1 MLIKNIRPKIFSL
14 LFLIL
19 ICCKPPDQKLFKR
32 LSSELTNIDFNNK
45 IIETDVFNILTNEYI
60 FNGGGVAAADFNND
74 GLSDLFFSGNQVE
87 NRLYLN
93 RGELIF
99 EDISETSKI
108 SAPEKWSTGLAV
120 ADVNSDGWLDIY
132 VCTAMYKNR
141 RENLLY
147 INQGPNKDGEP
158 FFEEQ
163 ANDYKVDSNS
173 NSMAATFFDYN
184 KDGLLDLYV
193 VNNEQ
198 NDIYPNKYRTKIKDG
213 SAPSTDQL
221 FRNNGDGTF
230 TDVSREAGIEIEGF
244 GLSVTISD
252 FNKDNWPDIYITN
265 DYLTNDILYINQ
277 KDGTFLN
284 KISEFLPYQSKFS
297 MGSDTA
303 DFNNDGFTDLITLDM
318 LGETHQ
324 RKKTTIS
331 GYSYTQDDLNKRWN
345 YEAQY
350 IRNMLF
356 MGTNESRPFKEI
368 GCLSGIHQTDWSWS
382 PLFADLDNDG
392 FKDILVTNGFPRDI
406 TDMDFANYRL
416 EVETYVSKEKLLD
429 SIPIVKIENYSFKN
443 KGDLTFE
450 NVNESWGLNVKSFS
464 NGAIYSDLDSD
475 GDLDYVINNINDEAF
490 IFENKSN
497 HEKTNCIQ
505 FKLIGDKKNPLA
517 IGSKVDIRFADNSF
531 QIHEVYLSKGYMSSI
546 DPLIHFGLG
555 NHNKIDKVE
564 VLWHDG
570 NFSLLDNLASNQRY
584 EIHHKKSKQISS
596 EELDFPFV
604 NKNVKKKFHEVSSKY
619 GINFIHREKQ
629 VNDFAYKPLL
639 MNKISDNGPVIVVGD
654 INGDCREDFIVSNS
668 KGNSPVIFFQTEDS
682 KFENTN
688 LFEDEKMLDY
698 KVESMALFDL
708 DNDGDLDLYLVSGGG
723 YFNREKI
730 KLEDRL
736 FINNGLGV
744 FIQQELKD
752 PIFANGS
759 IVVTNDYDNDG
770 YTDLFV
776 GAKNIPGQYPLADK
790 SFLLKNNNGILERQV
805 LNELKLVSD
814 ADWVDIDNDDM
825 DELVVVGEFS
835 SIQILK
841 NNNEKFERIGDE
853 VLKKTKGLWS
863 CIETLD
869 YDFDGDFDLVV
880 GNVGINNMYNISVR
894 TPLEIIVQDIDDN
907 GVVDPIVFT
916 YQKNEKNKLKQYPYH
931 FWSNLIQQSPYFR
944 QKFSNYSQFSNAKKE
959 DYLKDNNFKGA
970 ERLIVNEDKSI
981 LIENLGGGRFEY
993 RPLPLM
999 FQLGPV
1005 NSMLID
1011 KVNSSDYRIFFVGND
1026 FGGNPFEGNN
1036 NAFNGLVT
1044 EINDIEEQQYSG
1056 FQVDGFGNDV
1066 KKINMKNGD
1075 KLILVTQNNDKLLV
1089 FEEK

>member
-443 KGDLTFE
+443 K
-450 NVNESWGLNVKSFS
+450 
-464 NGAIYSDLDSD
+464 
-475 GDLDYVINNINDEAF
+475 
-490 IFENKSN
+490 
-497 HEKTNCIQ
+497 
-505 FKLIGDKKNPLA
+505 
-517 IGSKVDIRFADNSF
+517 
-531 QIHEVYLSKGYMSSI
+531 
-546 DPLIHFGLG
+546 
-555 NHNKIDKVE
+555 
-564 VLWHDG
+564 
-570 NFSLLDNLASNQRY
+570 
-584 EIHHKKSKQISS
+584 
-596 EELDFPFV
+596 
-604 NKNVKKKFHEVSSKY
+604 
-619 GINFIHREKQ
+619 
-629 VNDFAYKPLL
+629 
-639 MNKISDNGPVIVVGD
+639 
-654 INGDCREDFIVSNS
+654 
-668 KGNSPVIFFQTEDS
+668 
-682 KFENTN
+682 
-688 LFEDEKMLDY
+688 
-698 KVESMALFDL
+698 
-708 DNDGDLDLYLVSGGG
+708 
-723 YFNREKI
+723 
-730 KLEDRL
+730 
-736 FINNGLGV
+736 
-744 FIQQELKD
+744 
-752 PIFANGS
+752 
-759 IVVTNDYDNDG
+759 
-770 YTDLFV
+770 
-776 GAKNIPGQYPLADK
+776 
-790 SFLLKNNNGILERQV
+790 
-805 LNELKLVSD
+805 
-814 ADWVDIDNDDM
+814 
-825 DELVVVGEFS
+825 
-835 SIQILK
+835 
-841 NNNEKFERIGDE
+841 
-853 VLKKTKGLWS
+853 
-863 CIETLD
+863 
-869 YDFDGDFDLVV
+869 
-880 GNVGINNMYNISVR
+880 
-894 TPLEIIVQDIDDN
+894 
-907 GVVDPIVFT
+907 
-916 YQKNEKNKLKQYPYH
+916 
-931 FWSNLIQQSPYFR
+931 
-944 QKFSNYSQFSNAKKE
+944 
-959 DYLKDNNFKGA
+959 
-970 ERLIVNEDKSI
+970 
-981 LIENLGGGRFEY
+981 
-993 RPLPLM
+993 
-999 FQLGPV
+999 
-1005 NSMLID
+1005 
-1011 KVNSSDYRIFFVGND
+1011 
-1026 FGGNPFEGNN
+1026 
-1036 NAFNGLVT
+1036 
-1044 EINDIEEQQYSG
+1044 
-1056 FQVDGFGNDV
+1056 
-1066 KKINMKNGD
+1066 
-1075 KLILVTQNNDKLLV
+1075 
-1089 FEEK
+1089 